1 MGPALFDMSGRAG
14 TSANRKDVMS
24 ELQIHQFP
32 CLNDNYGVLIH
43 DEAAGLTA
51 SIDAPD
57 AAAVQ
62 SALAAQ
68 GWKLTHILTTHH
80 HADHT
85 GGNMALKDAT
95 NCEIIGPAAE
105 RAKIPGIDKA
115 VGEGDTFSFGSF
127 DVQVFDTPGHTSGH
141 ISYYIPAAKVA
152 FAGDTMFAL
161 GCGRLFEGTPQQM
174 WESLSKLMALP
185 DDTEVYCGHE
195 YTLSNAKFAVS
206 VDPGNAD
213 LKARLAEIEAK
224 RTRGEPT
231 VPTSIGLER
240 ATSPFV
246 RAGDPGLRAQLG
258 MADAADWEVF
268 AEVRKRKDNA

>member
-1 MGPALFDMSGRAG
+1 
-14 TSANRKDVMS
+14 MS

-32 CLNDNYGVLIH
+32 CLDDNYGVLIH
-43 DEAAGLTA
+43 DAEAGLTA

-62 SALAAQ
+62 CALAEK
-68 GWKLTHILTTHH
+68 GWSLTHILTTHH

-85 GGNMALKDAT
+85 GGNAELKANT
-95 NCEIIGPAAE
+95 NCQIVGPRAE
-105 RAKIPGIDKA
+105 QAKIPGIDKA
-115 VGEGDTFSFGSF
+115 VGEGDTFKFGRF

-141 ISYYIPAAKVA
+141 ISFYIPAAKVA

-174 WESLSKLMALP
+174 WTSLSKLMALP
-185 DDTEVYCGHE
+185 DDTQVYCGHE
-195 YTLSNAKFAVS
+195 YTLSNAKFAVG
-206 VDPGNAD
+206 VDPDNAD
-213 LKARLAEIEAK
+213 LKARLADIEAK
-224 RTRGEPT
+224 RAKGLPT

-240 ATSPFV
+240 TTSPFV
-246 RAGDPGLRAQLG
+246 RASDPGLRERLG
-258 MADAADWEVF
+258 LADAADWEVF

>member
-1 MGPALFDMSGRAG
+1 
-14 TSANRKDVMS
+14 MS

-32 CLNDNYGVLIH
+32 CLNDNYGVLVH
-43 DEAAGLTA
+43 DAEADLTA

-62 SALAAQ
+62 SALAEK
-68 GWKLTHILTTHH
+68 GWSLTHILTTHH

-85 GGNMALKDAT
+85 GGNAALKAAT
-95 NCEIIGPAAE
+95 NCQIIGPKAE
-105 RAKIPGIDKA
+105 EAKIPGIDRA
-115 VGEGDTFSFGSF
+115 VGEGDTFKFGGF

-174 WESLSKLMALP
+174 WDSLSKLMALP
-185 DDTEVYCGHE
+185 DDTQVYCGHE

-206 VDPGNAD
+206 VDPDNAD

-224 RTRGEPT
+224 RAKGEPT

-246 RAGDPGLRAQLG
+246 RAGDPGLRAHLG
-258 MADAADWEVF
+258 LADAADWEVF

>member
-1 MGPALFDMSGRAG
+1 
-14 TSANRKDVMS
+14 MS

-43 DEAAGLTA
+43 DAKAGVTA

-62 SALAAQ
+62 SALSEK

-85 GGNMALKDAT
+85 GGNLALKDAT
-95 NCEIIGPAAE
+95 NCQIIGPAGE

-115 VGEGDTFSFGSF
+115 VGEGDAFKFGSF
-127 DVQVFDTPGHTSGH
+127 EVQVFDTPGHTAGH
-141 ISYYIPAAKVA
+141 ISYYIPGAKVA

-174 WESLSKLMALP
+174 WTSLSKLMALP
-185 DDTEVYCGHE
+185 DDTQVYCGHE

-213 LKARLAEIEAK
+213 LKARLAQIEAM
-224 RTRGEPT
+224 RARGEPT

-258 MADAADWEVF
+258 MTDAADWEIF